1 MNNPIADNLIQ
12 DCNYELK
19 KIETLIEVLTST
31 NPAVPYLTKYA
42 LIKACGTIEQSFK
55 TIISD
60 YTCLNQSNHVKSY
73 IDQTFRNSSINP
85 NLNNIQRSL
94 NKFNEDWSKKF
105 DNSLNNDP
113 NCERLKRSIKSL
125 NNARNQ
131 FAHGDIPNVTFH
143 DIKLYFADGVKIIG
157 FLENIFQDNET

>member
-1 MNNPIADNLIQ
+1 MNNSVANDLIQ
-12 DCNYELK
+12 DCVYELE
-19 KIETLIEVLTST
+19 KIETLIEVLMST

-60 YTCLNQSNHVKSY
+60 FTCLNQSNHVKNY

-85 NLNNIQRSL
+85 NLNNILRSL
-94 NKFNEDWSKKF
+94 NKFNEDWSRRF
-105 DNSLNNDP
+105 EHNLNNDP
-113 NCERLKRSIKSL
+113 QCERLKFSIKSL

-131 FAHGDIPNVTFH
+131 FAHGNIPNVTFH
-143 DIKLYFADGVKIIG
+143 DIKTYFED
-157 FLENIFQDNET
+157 